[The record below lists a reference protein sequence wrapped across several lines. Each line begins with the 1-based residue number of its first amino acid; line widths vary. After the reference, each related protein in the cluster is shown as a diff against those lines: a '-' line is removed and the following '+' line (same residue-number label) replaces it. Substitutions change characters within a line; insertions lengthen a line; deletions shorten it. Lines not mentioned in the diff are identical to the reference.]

1 MKPGKK
7 KDEQRA
13 MSIVTGMEEMH
24 QESGVSL
31 RRLCAMRTA
40 PYSSL
45 MRWRQRMREGEP
57 VVQPRGAQCTPMT
70 VAKLWERLLSLPHG
84 RHRSQGSREVYEAY
98 RGLISRRELRWMLK
112 MLRLEISRDKAAL
125 QRRIEWKAPG
135 LVWAMDDMEIEI
147 PGQAKLFLNQVQDLG
162 SRYKFMPGVG
172 CKQLTGPEIAERLER
187 LFLKFGAPLFLKR
200 DNGGNLNHPAVDAVL
215 DKFLVIPLNSPV
227 DYPPYNGAIEKAQR
241 EFREAAL
248 ARVALKTPAPFDQ
261 ELYAEGIINDL
272 NHTPRA
278 CLSGQCACF
287 RLHAGLSGKKKYTRP
302 QRKEVYDQIISIAT
316 QVMEQLDVAD
326 RRAAEAAWRLSVE
339 TWLRQQSLITV
350 TVNGK
355 VLPGFL

>member
-1 MKPGKK
+1 MKLGKK
-7 KDEQRA
+7 KDEPRA
-13 MSIVTGMEEMH
+13 VSIMEGLEQMH
-24 QESGVSL
+24 REDRTSYRQ
-31 RRLCAMRTA
+31 LCADRTT

-57 VVQPRGAQCTPMT
+57 VVQPRGAQCTPIT
-70 VAKLWERLLSLPHG
+70 VEKLWERLLGLPHG
-84 RHRSQGSREVYEAY
+84 RHRSQGTRAVYEAY
-98 RGLISRRELRWMLK
+98 RGLISRRELRRMLK
-112 MLRLEISRDKAAL
+112 ALRQELKRDQAAL

-147 PGQAKLFLNQVQDLG
+147 PGQPKLFLNQVQDLG
-162 SRYKFMPGVG
+162 SRYKFMPGAG
-172 CKQLTGPEIAERLER
+172 LKHLKGPEIAARLEM
-187 LFLKFGAPLFLKR
+187 LFVKFGAPLFLKR

-227 DYPPYNGAIEKAQR
+227 NYPPYNGAIEKAQR
-241 EFREAAL
+241 EFQEAAL
-248 ARVALKTPAPFDQ
+248 ARLAVKAPIQFDSDLFV
-261 ELYAEGIINDL
+261 ELVSHDL

-287 RLHAGLSGKKKYTRP
+287 RLHAGQSGKKKYTRP
-302 QRKEVYDQIISIAT
+302 QRKEVYNQIISIAT
-316 QVMEQLDVAD
+316 QVMEQLEVAD

-339 TWLRQQSLITV
+339 TWLRQQGLIAV